1 MLLINGAITM
11 FNIVFMMIL
20 IVATIIYIIFTKID
34 GILSRLKYYKILVDL
49 NKMICSVSR

>member
-20 IVATIIYIIFTKID
+20 IVATTIYIIFTKID
-34 GILSRLKYYKILVDL
+34 GICRA
-49 NKMICSVSR
+49 

>member
-34 GILSRLKYYKILVDL
+34 GILSRLKYYKIWELTL
-49 NKMICSVSR
+49 IR